1 MNVAIEDSH
10 TGEAGQ
16 GFAVVGVQT
25 QFRILQ
31 LSLISLHFKRAVPHN
46 DKSLWGRYVRGSA
59 QKRSIQSI
67 LL

>member
-1 MNVAIEDSH
+1 MNVAIEASRA
-10 TGEAGQ
+10 GEAGQ

-25 QFRILQ
+25 PFRILQ
-31 LSLISLHFKRAVPHN
+31 LSLHFKRTVPHN
-46 DKSLWGRYVRGSA
+46 DKSLWGRCVRGSA

>member
-1 MNVAIEDSH
+1 MNVAIEAAH
-10 TGEAGQ
+10 TGESGQ

-25 QFRILQ
+25 PFRILQ
-31 LSLISLHFKRAVPHN
+31 LSLISLHFKRTVPHN